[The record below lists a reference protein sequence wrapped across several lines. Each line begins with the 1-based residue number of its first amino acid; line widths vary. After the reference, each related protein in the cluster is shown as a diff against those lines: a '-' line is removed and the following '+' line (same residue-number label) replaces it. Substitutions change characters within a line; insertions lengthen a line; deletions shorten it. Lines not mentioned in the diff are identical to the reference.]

1 MEPSAPAATK
11 PRAPL
16 GALEPLL
23 PYALRHRGRIAL
35 ALVALL
41 VASAA
46 TLAVPFAVRRM
57 IDYGFSEGRVGLIH

>member
-1 MEPSAPAATK
+1 MEPSASAATK

-16 GALEPLL
+16 GALKPLL

-46 TLAVPFAVRRM
+46 TLAVPSRFAA
-57 IDYGFSEGRVGLIH
+57 